1 MELLCCLLAG
11 EGHGNLQTYCP
22 QFCGNQTY
30 HSLIIFT
37 PGTQLNIYV
46 VLIPVISEHW
56 TDSSVVVWLQLWIFG
71 MGFQL
76 MWFSWERFLAG
87 ALCLKMCIV
96 VYALDLYGCI
106 ICVWG
111 FITVKYYIRGMNFY
125 SIKFSLCMLLNLW
138 DLVKMYV
145 HVFRDSLYCFIY

>member
-56 TDSSVVVWLQLWIFG
+56 ADSSVVVWLQLWIIG
-71 MGFQL
+71 MGF
-76 MWFSWERFLAG
+76 
-87 ALCLKMCIV
+87 
-96 VYALDLYGCI
+96 
-106 ICVWG
+106 
-111 FITVKYYIRGMNFY
+111 
-125 SIKFSLCMLLNLW
+125 
-138 DLVKMYV
+138 
-145 HVFRDSLYCFIY
+145 